1 MDTGTHLTMGVAL
14 GGLATIDPTV
24 QADPVLFQ
32 SIMVGTL
39 VGSHA
44 PDFDTVL
51 KLKSNATYIRNHRG
65 ITHSIPAVIIWG
77 LLISTI
83 IYLFVPHVSFMY
95 IWLWTFAAVI
105 LHVVVDLFNAYGT
118 QALRPFS
125 DRWIA
130 FGYINTFDPV
140 IFGLHV
146 IGIGAWLLGAHPG
159 YTWLIIYSILILY
172 YIKRYLD
179 KREIVN
185 KIYGHFPATTDV
197 ITSPTWR
204 QNEWRVAI
212 TTENQFHVG
221 TVKNGHITI
230 VDTFRKKPLPQTE
243 VIEKSKEDRNISA
256 FLSFS
261 PMYRWE
267 TVEYSSV
274 TEVRYIDLR
283 YRSKGHYPFVA
294 VVKIDAQKEIVS
306 SYTGWIFSEHKLQHK
321 LGFDEEDILTNSR

>member
-1 MDTGTHLTMGVAL
+1 
-14 GGLATIDPTV
+14 
-24 QADPVLFQ
+24 
-32 SIMVGTL
+32 
-39 VGSHA
+39 
-44 PDFDTVL
+44 
-51 KLKSNATYIRNHRG
+51 
-65 ITHSIPAVIIWG
+65 AVIIWG

-146 IGIGAWLLGAHPG
+146 IGIGAWLLGADPG
-159 YTWLIIYSILILY
+159 FTWLIIYSIIILY

-185 KIYGHFPATTDV
+185 KIYGHFPTTTEV

-212 TTENQFHVG
+212 TTKDQFHVG

-294 VVKIDAQKEIVS
+294 VVKIDAQKKIVS
-306 SYTGWIFSEHKLQHK
+306 SYTGWIFSDRK
-321 LGFDEEDILTNSR
+321 SVV